1 MQATE
6 LAHTRALLDD
16 TCQRFVREAVAPH
29 LAEWER
35 AGRLPLHL
43 HAQAAEAGLMALGYP
58 EHLGGTPAPWALRLA
73 VSRSL
78 ARASGSGGLMASL
91 FTHHIALPPI
101 VAQGGDA
108 LQQQVVRPVP
118 AGQQVAAL
126 AITEPGGGSDVAAL
140 RCTAVREGDHY
151 VVNGEKTYITSGL
164 RAHWI
169 TLAVRVVEAGQ
180 PVPKG
185 ARGITLLV
193 VAGDS
198 PGLSRTPLAK
208 MGWHCSDTAQLHFAN
223 VQVPVAQRVG
233 DEGAGFAL
241 IMGNFNAERLSMAAM
256 ALGFAEACYAEAL
269 AWAQQRHTFG
279 APLVAHQALRHK
291 LMDMQQ
297 RIRAGLA
304 WLDLLAA
311 QADAAEA
318 QSQAPGQP
326 PSADWVAGVCLLKNH
341 ATDTMQWCADAAI
354 QVLGGLGYMQ
364 GSVSERVYREAKVMQ
379 IGGGSSEI
387 MRDLA
392 ARQLGVV

>member
-1 MQATE
+1 M
-6 LAHTRALLDD
+6 D
-16 TCQRFVREAVAPH
+16 TSDLIHARDHLVDACERFVREAVAPH
-29 LAEWER
+29 LAQWER
-35 AGRLPLHL
+35 HGQLPLNL
-43 HAQAAEAGLMALGYP
+43 HAQAAQAGLMALGYP
-58 EHLGGTPAPWALRLA
+58 ESVGGTPAPWALRLA
-73 VSRSL
+73 VSRSM

-101 VAQGGDA
+101 VAQGSAA
-108 LQQQVVRPVP
+108 LHQQVVLPVL
-118 AGQQVAAL
+118 AGQQIAAL

-140 RCTAVREGDHY
+140 HCTAVRDGDHY
-151 VVNGEKTYITSGL
+151 VVNGEKTYITSGV

-169 TLAVRVVEAGQ
+169 TLAVRLVEPGQ
-180 PVPKG
+180 PAPKG

-193 VAGDS
+193 VRGDS

-208 MGWHCSDTAQLHFAN
+208 MGWHCSDTAQLHFAD
-223 VQVPVAQRVG
+223 VRVPVAQRVG

-241 IMGNFNAERLSMAAM
+241 IMANFNAERLSMAAM

-304 WLDLLAA
+304 WLDQLARE
-311 QADAAEA
+311 ADAADA
-318 QSQAPGQP
+318 ASQAPNG
-326 PSADWVAGVCLLKNH
+326 DWVAGVCLLKNH

-364 GSVSERVYREAKVMQ
+364 GGVSERVYREAKVMQ